1 MKNFLVTFKDKIIYI
16 GRMFRVLWENDK
28 KFLFFVLTDV
38 ILSASTPFVSM
49 TLAKYSINMLASGT
63 DYVRYLSIVVSLLL
77 LLFLLS
83 LLQAVVSSRSGI
95 LGNMIG
101 DKLFRNIFNK
111 TMEIDYEL
119 LLDKNVLEKR
129 KLAMQVIEQGR
140 FNNLVGN
147 FKQLVSNVIILS
159 GIIYLLSSI
168 EFWILILVVLIVVIN
183 STSTSARK
191 KAERL
196 IHTESIPV
204 NRKIEYFWTINSDF
218 SYGKEIRTYDMKQ
231 SLNAIHKDL
240 VHSIQKYVENIFG
253 LQLKGN
259 IIYQI
264 TYTGLNAII
273 YLFLGY
279 KIIVKKLI
287 SIGDF
292 SLYLN
297 AITTFN
303 SSVQAM
309 IAAYIDISNNGQ
321 YIKDYF
327 DFIELSGR
335 ADSNGIK
342 LEEKDYLDAEI
353 VFENVSFI
361 YPNQEKKSLSN
372 INLTIKKG
380 ERISIVGENGA
391 GKTTFIKLLL
401 RLYEPTE
408 GRILFNG
415 IDIRDIDYQDY
426 QKIFSTVFQDYKLF
440 AFRIIDNITSLEGNE
455 AVKEKVMKC
464 LEKAG
469 LSSKIEK
476 LEHGLDTYLYN
487 IYDEEGIEL
496 SGGESQKL
504 AIARA
509 LYKDSPIVILDEPT
523 AALDPRAE
531 YEIYTRFLALVE
543 SKTSIFISHRLSS
556 TKFCDRIVLFKDGS
570 IEETGTHNEL
580 LQKGGL
586 YAELFRMQAQFYFDN

>member
-1 MKNFLVTFKDKIIYI
+1 MKNNRFLY
-16 GRMFRVLWENDK
+16 GNPSESAPHAGSEVL
-28 KFLFFVLTDV
+28 
-38 ILSASTPFVSM
+38 SM
-49 TLAKYSINMLASGT
+49 
-63 DYVRYLSIVVSLLL
+63 
-77 LLFLLS
+77 
-83 LLQAVVSSRSGI
+83 
-95 LGNMIG
+95 
-101 DKLFRNIFNK
+101 
-111 TMEIDYEL
+111 
-119 LLDKNVLEKR
+119 
-129 KLAMQVIEQGR
+129 
-140 FNNLVGN
+140 
-147 FKQLVSNVIILS
+147 
-159 GIIYLLSSI
+159 
-168 EFWILILVVLIVVIN
+168 
-183 STSTSARK
+183 
-191 KAERL
+191 
-196 IHTESIPV
+196 
-204 NRKIEYFWTINSDF
+204 
-218 SYGKEIRTYDMKQ
+218 
-231 SLNAIHKDL
+231 
-240 VHSIQKYVENIFG
+240 
-253 LQLKGN
+253 
-259 IIYQI
+259 
-264 TYTGLNAII
+264 
-273 YLFLGY
+273 
-279 KIIVKKLI
+279 
-287 SIGDF
+287 
-292 SLYLN
+292 
-297 AITTFN
+297 
-303 SSVQAM
+303 
-309 IAAYIDISNNGQ
+309 
-321 YIKDYF
+321 
-327 DFIELSGR
+327 LSGR

-455 AVKEKVMKC
+455 AEKEKVMKC

-556 TKFCDRIVLFKDGS
+556 TKLCDRIVLFKDGS

>member
-1 MKNFLVTFKDKIIYI
+1 MKKIIISSICAFLGAICII
-16 GRMFRVLWENDK
+16 GLLILLWNIKIGQRGDEFGRV
-28 KFLFFVLTDV
+28 
-38 ILSASTPFVSM
+38 M
-49 TLAKYSINMLASGT
+49 SIEEICTRINYA
-63 DYVRYLSIVVSLLL
+63 R
-77 LLFLLS
+77 
-83 LLQAVVSSRSGI
+83 
-95 LGNMIG
+95 
-101 DKLFRNIFNK
+101 RNIHKRCLDYNYKKQCTDFYNIDLTRNNIANRTTSSWYEEQYTNNK
-111 TMEIDYEL
+111 E
-119 LLDKNVLEKR
+119 
-129 KLAMQVIEQGR
+129 
-140 FNNLVGN
+140 
-147 FKQLVSNVIILS
+147 S
-159 GIIYLLSSI
+159 
-168 EFWILILVVLIVVIN
+168 LI
-183 STSTSARK
+183 
-191 KAERL
+191 
-196 IHTESIPV
+196 
-204 NRKIEYFWTINSDF
+204 TITF
-218 SYGKEIRTYDMKQ
+218 S
-231 SLNAIHKDL
+231 
-240 VHSIQKYVENIFG
+240 VE
-253 LQLKGN
+253 GN
-259 IIYQI
+259 ILWFEI
-264 TYTGLNAII
+264 
-273 YLFLGY
+273 
-279 KIIVKKLI
+279 
-287 SIGDF
+287 
-292 SLYLN
+292 
-297 AITTFN
+297 
-303 SSVQAM
+303 
-309 IAAYIDISNNGQ
+309 
-321 YIKDYF
+321 
-327 DFIELSGR
+327 
-335 ADSNGIK
+335 
-342 LEEKDYLDAEI
+342 EEKDYLDAEI

-455 AVKEKVMKC
+455 AEKEKVMKC

-556 TKFCDRIVLFKDGS
+556 TKLCDRIVLFKDGS

>member
-1 MKNFLVTFKDKIIYI
+1 M
-16 GRMFRVLWENDK
+16 
-28 KFLFFVLTDV
+28 
-38 ILSASTPFVSM
+38 
-49 TLAKYSINMLASGT
+49 
-63 DYVRYLSIVVSLLL
+63 
-77 LLFLLS
+77 
-83 LLQAVVSSRSGI
+83 
-95 LGNMIG
+95 
-101 DKLFRNIFNK
+101 
-111 TMEIDYEL
+111 
-119 LLDKNVLEKR
+119 
-129 KLAMQVIEQGR
+129 
-140 FNNLVGN
+140 
-147 FKQLVSNVIILS
+147 
-159 GIIYLLSSI
+159 
-168 EFWILILVVLIVVIN
+168 IN

-240 VHSIQKYVENIFG
+240 VHSIQKYVKNIFG

-264 TYTGLNAII
+264 TYTGLNAMI

-309 IAAYIDISNNGQ
+309 IAVYIDISNNGQ

-327 DFIELSGR
+327 DFIELLGR

-401 RLYEPTE
+401 RLY
-408 GRILFNG
+408 
-415 IDIRDIDYQDY
+415 
-426 QKIFSTVFQDYKLF
+426 
-440 AFRIIDNITSLEGNE
+440 
-455 AVKEKVMKC
+455 
-464 LEKAG
+464 
-469 LSSKIEK
+469 
-476 LEHGLDTYLYN
+476 
-487 IYDEEGIEL
+487 
-496 SGGESQKL
+496 
-504 AIARA
+504 
-509 LYKDSPIVILDEPT
+509 EPT

>member
-1 MKNFLVTFKDKIIYI
+1 MPEELMN
-16 GRMFRVLWENDK
+16 G
-28 KFLFFVLTDV
+28 TDV
-38 ILSASTPFVSM
+38 ETIFSDISTMIYDAKNEVMLRVNTSVITLYWNIGKKLSEEV
-49 TLAKYSINMLASGT
+49 
-63 DYVRYLSIVVSLLL
+63 
-77 LLFLLS
+77 
-83 LLQAVVSSRSGI
+83 LQGKKPEYGKNI
-95 LGNMIG
+95 IG
-101 DKLFRNIFNK
+101 DLSERLTAEYGKGFEKSSVFKMVKFYQEFPEYEKVSTLSQQLTWSHFV
-111 TMEIDYEL
+111 EL
-119 LLDKNVLEKR
+119 LP
-129 KLAMQVIEQGR
+129 IED
-140 FNNLVGN
+140 V
-147 FKQLVSNVIILS
+147 
-159 GIIYLLSSI
+159 
-168 EFWILILVVLIVVIN
+168 
-183 STSTSARK
+183 
-191 KAERL
+191 
-196 IHTESIPV
+196 
-204 NRKIEYFWTINSDF
+204 
-218 SYGKEIRTYDMKQ
+218 
-231 SLNAIHKDL
+231 
-240 VHSIQKYVENIFG
+240 
-253 LQLKGN
+253 
-259 IIYQI
+259 
-264 TYTGLNAII
+264 
-273 YLFLGY
+273 
-279 KIIVKKLI
+279 
-287 SIGDF
+287 
-292 SLYLN
+292 
-297 AITTFN
+297 
-303 SSVQAM
+303 
-309 IAAYIDISNNGQ
+309 
-321 YIKDYF
+321 
-327 DFIELSGR
+327 SGR

-455 AVKEKVMKC
+455 AEKEKVMKC

-556 TKFCDRIVLFKDGS
+556 TKLCDRIVLFKDGS

>member
-1 MKNFLVTFKDKIIYI
+1 M
-16 GRMFRVLWENDK
+16 
-28 KFLFFVLTDV
+28 
-38 ILSASTPFVSM
+38 
-49 TLAKYSINMLASGT
+49 
-63 DYVRYLSIVVSLLL
+63 
-77 LLFLLS
+77 
-83 LLQAVVSSRSGI
+83 
-95 LGNMIG
+95 
-101 DKLFRNIFNK
+101 
-111 TMEIDYEL
+111 
-119 LLDKNVLEKR
+119 
-129 KLAMQVIEQGR
+129 
-140 FNNLVGN
+140 
-147 FKQLVSNVIILS
+147 
-159 GIIYLLSSI
+159 
-168 EFWILILVVLIVVIN
+168 
-183 STSTSARK
+183 
-191 KAERL
+191 
-196 IHTESIPV
+196 
-204 NRKIEYFWTINSDF
+204 
-218 SYGKEIRTYDMKQ
+218 
-231 SLNAIHKDL
+231 
-240 VHSIQKYVENIFG
+240 
-253 LQLKGN
+253 
-259 IIYQI
+259 
-264 TYTGLNAII
+264 I

-327 DFIELSGR
+327 DFIELLGR

-401 RLYEPTE
+401 RLY
-408 GRILFNG
+408 
-415 IDIRDIDYQDY
+415 
-426 QKIFSTVFQDYKLF
+426 
-440 AFRIIDNITSLEGNE
+440 
-455 AVKEKVMKC
+455 
-464 LEKAG
+464 
-469 LSSKIEK
+469 
-476 LEHGLDTYLYN
+476 
-487 IYDEEGIEL
+487 
-496 SGGESQKL
+496 
-504 AIARA
+504 
-509 LYKDSPIVILDEPT
+509 EPT

>member
-1 MKNFLVTFKDKIIYI
+1 METPVIFETHAHYDDEAFAQDRENLLALMQEHGIGYIVNACASIESLKDTEELMEQYPFVYGAFGIHPDDAEKMTEETLEEIRQLSRLPKAVAI
-16 GRMFRVLWENDK
+16 GEIGLDYYWHKEEREHEIQKKMFR
-28 KFLFFVLTDV
+28 
-38 ILSASTPFVSM
+38 A
-49 TLAKYSINMLASGT
+49 
-63 DYVRYLSIVVSLLL
+63 
-77 LLFLLS
+77 
-83 LLQAVVSSRSGI
+83 Q
-95 LGNMIG
+95 
-101 DKLFRNIFNK
+101 
-111 TMEIDYEL
+111 MEIAREEKMPFMIHSRDAARDTLEL
-119 LLDKNVLEKR
+119 VKECMKEG
-129 KLAMQVIEQGR
+129 MHG
-140 FNNLVGN
+140 
-147 FKQLVSNVIILS
+147 
-159 GIIYLLSSI
+159 GII
-168 EFWILILVVLIVVIN
+168 
-183 STSTSARK
+183 
-191 KAERL
+191 
-196 IHTESIPV
+196 HC
-204 NRKIEYFWTINSDF
+204 F

-240 VHSIQKYVENIFG
+240 VHSIQKYVKNIFG

-391 GKTTFIKLLL
+391 GKTTFIKLL
-401 RLYEPTE
+401 
-408 GRILFNG
+408 
-415 IDIRDIDYQDY
+415 D
-426 QKIFSTVFQDYKLF
+426 V
-440 AFRIIDNITSLEGNE
+440 
-455 AVKEKVMKC
+455 
-464 LEKAG
+464 
-469 LSSKIEK
+469 
-476 LEHGLDTYLYN
+476 
-487 IYDEEGIEL
+487 
-496 SGGESQKL
+496 
-504 AIARA
+504 
-509 LYKDSPIVILDEPT
+509 
-523 AALDPRAE
+523 
-531 YEIYTRFLALVE
+531 
-543 SKTSIFISHRLSS
+543 SI
-556 TKFCDRIVLFKDGS
+556 
-570 IEETGTHNEL
+570 N
-580 LQKGGL
+580 
-586 YAELFRMQAQFYFDN
+586 

>member
-1 MKNFLVTFKDKIIYI
+1 M
-16 GRMFRVLWENDK
+16 
-28 KFLFFVLTDV
+28 

-49 TLAKYSINMLASGT
+49 ILVKYSINMLASGT
-63 DYVRYLSIVVSLLL
+63 DYVRFLSIVVSLLL

-83 LLQAVVSSRSGI
+83 LLQSVVSSRSGI
-95 LGNMIG
+95 MGNMIG

-147 FKQLVSNVIILS
+147 FKQLVSNAIILS

-183 STSTSARK
+183 STSTSTRK

-240 VHSIQKYVENIFG
+240 VHSIQKYVKNIFG

-342 LEEKDYLDAEI
+342 LQEKDYLDAEI

-455 AVKEKVMKC
+455 AEKEKVMKC

-556 TKFCDRIVLFKDGS
+556 TKLCDRIVLFKDGS